1 MEDEFDLYEDFIT
14 QKCTTNEED
23 SVTKA
28 EADRWR
34 EEVND
39 SKEKL
44 KRLLALN
51 YQLKQE
57 NDQLKTN
64 ISSLIKTCRVEIQR
78 KNDTIA
84 SLRRELDDIIL
95 RRTLKDRNNS
105 SEIRDLTDRLSKVLK
120 ENIASELSLSKGVTK
135 IKPKD
140 NAIKVTHF
148 STDDVYT
155 IKVGNTSFTSVF
167 SGDITNKSSLLTIEQ
182 RNKEV
187 LNPEIETND
196 EPAKNSFIN
205 TNNEESLI
213 EEPNANVSKNKKSR
227 HSSKEERSTKR
238 HHDRSSRNR
247 SELRNNEKSNSD
259 IETKDKSTKNSS
271 INALNEESLIKEP
284 NVNVANDKKLR
295 HSSKEEKSMKR
306 HHDRSSRNRS
316 ERNKHEERHHHTK
329 ESSKSSSKSEGKRH
343 HSSRDSKRETLSLRK
358 EFRYYNH
365 CIYLSVVL
373 NKF

>member
-14 QKCTTNEED
+14 QKCASNEEE

-34 EEVND
+34 EEVNE

-64 ISSLIKTCRVEIQR
+64 ISSLIKTSRVEIKR

-84 SLRRELDDIIL
+84 SLRRELDDVIL
-95 RRTLKDRNNS
+95 RRTLKERNNS

-120 ENIASELSLSKGVTK
+120 ENIASELSIPKGVTK

-187 LNPEIETND
+187 LNPEVETND
-196 EPAKNSFIN
+196 EPAKNSSIN
-205 TNNEESLI
+205 THNEESLI

-227 HSSKEERSTKR
+227 HSSKEEKSTKR
-238 HHDRSSRNR
+238 HHDRNSRNR
-247 SELRNNEKSNSD
+247 SEQRNKEISNSE
-259 IETKDKSTKNSS
+259 IETKDESAKNSS
-271 INALNEESLIKEP
+271 INAHNEELSITEP
-284 NVNVANDKKLR
+284 NVNVAKDKKLR
-295 HSSKEEKSMKR
+295 HSSKEEKSIKR

-343 HSSRDSKRETLSLRK
+343 HSSRDSKRETLSLHK
-358 EFRYYNH
+358 ELRYVRYYN
-365 CIYLSVVL
+365 
-373 NKF
+373 